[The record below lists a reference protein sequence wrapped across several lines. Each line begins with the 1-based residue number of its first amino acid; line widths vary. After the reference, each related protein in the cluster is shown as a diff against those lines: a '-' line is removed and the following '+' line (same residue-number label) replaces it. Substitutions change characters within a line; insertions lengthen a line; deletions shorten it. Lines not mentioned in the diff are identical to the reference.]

1 MVKRPANYERMENAI
16 FAFYRFEKY
25 KCAVSCYRFLVSLG
39 WGGGGGGTLLYTFS
53 AAYIA
58 IPTSAFNSDVRN
70 EIGRVIIHY
79 IIKGDAGRISF

>member
-1 MVKRPANYERMENAI
+1 MEKAI

-25 KCAVSCYRFLVSLG
+25 KCIVSFYRFLVYFFLG
-39 WGGGGGGTLLYTFS
+39 GGGGGGGTLLYTFS

-58 IPTSAFNSDVRN
+58 IPTSAFNSDVQN
-70 EIGRVIIHY
+70 IIGRVIIHY